1 MFSPHA
7 WLPVLVASPNPN
19 AGYARAQPP
28 CTPYFKPNE
37 DVVHFVATA
46 SMVPAFV
53 TLDGVQ
59 IGHPVDTRP
68 GEHPCDQIASVG
80 VDDGTVRGV
89 SSHIMAGFSVPII
102 GNVGEL
108 IEFRYREE
116 HHLGLGGR
124 GLGLRLGLA
133 GDLFDLER
141 HSPMLARRIPFGVA

>member
-19 AGYARAQPP
+19 GP
-28 CTPYFKPNE
+28 CTPYFKPHE
-37 DVVHFVATA
+37 DVVYFPAHAA
-46 SMVPAFV
+46 AVPVIV

-89 SSHIMAGFSVPII
+89 STHIYTGFSVPIF
-102 GNVGEL
+102 GNDGEL
-108 IEFRYREE
+108 IEFRYR
-116 HHLGLGGR
+116 
-124 GLGLRLGLA
+124 
-133 GDLFDLER
+133 
-141 HSPMLARRIPFGVA
+141 STT